1 MKEQA
6 QAMSTPRSRTWF
18 NRTLMYLMI
27 ATATLVVL
35 GANAH
40 LLFAAVTSQPDC
52 VDHLKVG
59 HGQDG
64 AFGAADSAC

>member
-1 MKEQA
+1 
-6 QAMSTPRSRTWF
+6 MSTPRSRTWF

>member
-1 MKEQA
+1 
-6 QAMSTPRSRTWF
+6 
-18 NRTLMYLMI
+18 MI
-27 ATATLVVL
+27 VAATLVVL

-40 LLFAAVTSQPDC
+40 LLFAALDSQPDC

-59 HGQDG
+59 HGQQG

>member
-1 MKEQA
+1 
-6 QAMSTPRSRTWF
+6 
-18 NRTLMYLMI
+18 MYLMI